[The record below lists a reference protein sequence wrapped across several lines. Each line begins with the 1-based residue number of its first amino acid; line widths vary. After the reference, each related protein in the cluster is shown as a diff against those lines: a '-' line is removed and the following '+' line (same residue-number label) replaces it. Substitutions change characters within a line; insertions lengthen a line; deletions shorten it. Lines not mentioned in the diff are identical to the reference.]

1 MVRKE
6 KLVIALAWLLVMA
19 SMIVSAQVMQ
29 GARLHA
35 FEHMVHPQGKLLIL
49 FPHDFQSV
57 LTTFTTALVIF
68 EGCRCCWFIWKP
80 LIRCGKTCCED
91 GCCT

>member
-19 SMIVSAQVMQ
+19 SMIVSAQAMQ

-35 FEHMVHPQGKLLIL
+35 FEHMVHPQGK
-49 FPHDFQSV
+49 
-57 LTTFTTALVIF
+57 VINSL
-68 EGCRCCWFIWKP
+68 P
-80 LIRCGKTCCED
+80 S
-91 GCCT
+91 